1 MTIGC
6 RPEAPESV
14 AAPPHSLPIVA
25 ALAKHLG
32 SDPNVYGHADLA
44 GGSERF
50 VVRTERRYMPHMGET
65 VYVRPQTSA
74 MHVFNAGSGFR
85 I

>member
-1 MTIGC
+1 VVG
-6 RPEAPESV
+6 ESPD
-14 AAPPHSLPIVA
+14 ALPIVVD
-25 ALAKHLG
+25 LVEDLG
-32 SDPNVYGHADLA
+32 SDANVYGHSDLP

-65 VYVRPQTSA
+65 IYIRPQTSA